1 MASDGAASRVS
12 SGFSVCVR
20 YPLPPPARARAPTDP
35 TRPERSPDV
44 RHPAPDTIHRLPVP
58 LPPSRSESMTLR
70 DEATGECLWRA
81 DPFPRDWR
89 EREIPA
95 ILPARVLR
103 SDRAVVREVRFVSNA
118 SRVDDLTVEQEVVLA
133 SRGGGGSSKGDAG
146 GVEPP
151 APGSSEP
158 SPPLLLPTLRPPRA
172 LDVRFR
178 VRPRRGGSDVD
189 LARDRGDAGG
199 GDAGPGHRVGASGRQ
214 DRLQGL
220 RGGVRPVRVQ
230 DILRGVTR
238 HAPRSYR
245 GGTRE

>member
-1 MASDGAASRVS
+1 
-12 SGFSVCVR
+12 
-20 YPLPPPARARAPTDP
+20 
-35 TRPERSPDV
+35 
-44 RHPAPDTIHRLPVP
+44 
-58 LPPSRSESMTLR
+58 MTLR

-158 SPPLLLPTLRPPRA
+158 SPPSSSPPSVLLERWTFDFGFVPAGEVQTWTSRVAAATREEA
-172 LDVRFR
+172 MLD
-178 VRPRRGGSDVD
+178 P
-189 LARDRGDAGG
+189 AT
-199 GDAGPGHRVGASGRQ
+199 ASGRVVVKTAFKDSGEVF
-214 DRLQGL
+214 DRCECRIFYEG
-220 RGGVRPVRVQ
+220 
-230 DILRGVTR
+230 
-238 HAPRSYR
+238 
-245 GGTRE
+245 